1 MKQIGLVLVLG
12 WLLATA
18 AHAQVYSPRVLVKGQ
33 VDSSDLNTLARGI
46 YDHAHAVTRREKA
59 EAIWRFFLT
68 DGRFVK
74 PGFWY
79 HIAGWAYEEPAGE
92 VLDPV
97 KLLNSYGFGLC
108 YHIAP
113 LLEAVYKA
121 GGFEDARVWFLT
133 GHTVAEVFYEG
144 AYHYFDSDMMG
155 YNSVGAGDPRRS
167 LVASV
172 HQIEQDGQIMLCK
185 LKAPRDVNAK
195 LVDDPWYPADVRE
208 AAIDGL
214 AELFT
219 TTADNRLFPFTRF
232 SPGHSMEFTLRSG
245 ERLIRYFRPEE
256 PGLFY
261 LPYKR
266 TEKGWEEFPQEVA
279 QYHIRTADGP
289 KSQKDDRLW
298 STGRIEY
305 TPSLSDPRAYYSSA
319 PGEAVFQVVSPYVV
333 IDARFSLELDLGSKT
348 EAVQIETST
357 DGGKSWAEGA
367 RRAGPFQ
374 GHWEATPHVEARS
387 AHGALTAVSG
397 LYEYLVKIKT
407 PASGTP
413 LKQLTLVTRF
423 EINPRTLP
431 ALAAG
436 TNELAYRAGPAQ
448 RRWSL
453 PIELKRIE
461 QFARVVNAHYVA
473 EQGQGFLAPRDN
485 EPAEIVVEL
494 AAPGGRVLSG
504 FDAGGRFL
512 DIRRGEAPDKLT
524 AEVRRTSYE
533 TDVRA
538 DKRTASLAWALT
550 PSGPYTELWHYDQ
563 DLKWKDGVSIDRTL
577 RWPEVFREVRGLPG
591 GSQRV
596 YVRYRLHGVALD
608 SLRLATISPEEHRS
622 PVLEVTHLWHEGSVA
637 RSHVE
642 RIAEPWRERQYPVRT
657 GATAHITN
665 DAVILHCPPTN
676 P

>member
-1 MKQIGLVLVLG
+1 MKRIVVICA
-12 WLLATA
+12 LAVA
-18 AHAQVYSPRVLVKGQ
+18 ARAQVYSPRVLLKGQ
-33 VDSSDLNTLARGI
+33 VDSYDLNTLARGI
-46 YDHAHAVTRREKA
+46 YDQAHATTTREKA
-59 EAIWRFFLT
+59 EAVWRFFLT

-133 GHTVAEVFYEG
+133 GHTVAEVFYDG

-155 YNSVGAGDPRRS
+155 YNSIGPGDPRRS
-167 LVASV
+167 PVASV
-172 HQIEQDGQIMLCK
+172 HQLEQDGQVMLCK
-185 LKAPRDVNAK
+185 LKDPRDVNAK
-195 LVDDPWYPADVRE
+195 LVDEPWYPADVRE

-219 TTADNRLFPFTRF
+219 TTEDNRLFPFTRYAQ
-232 SPGHSMEFTLRSG
+232 GHSMEFIVRPG

-279 QYHIRTADGP
+279 QYQIRTADGP

-305 TPSLSDPRAYYSSA
+305 TPVLSDPRAYYSKS
-319 PGEAVFQVVSPYVV
+319 PDETVFQVTSPYVI
-333 IDARFSLELDLGSKT
+333 IDAKFSMELNLASNAD
-348 EAVQIETST
+348 AVQVETST
-357 DGGKSWAEGA
+357 DGGKTWTEAG
-367 RRAGPFQ
+367 RVAGPLK
-374 GHWEATPHVEARS
+374 GRWEVAPHIEARS
-387 AHGALTAVSG
+387 AHGVLTAVSG
-397 LYEYLVKIKT
+397 RYEYLVKIKT
-407 PASGTP
+407 PSGGAP
-413 LKQLTLVTRF
+413 LKRLTLVTRF
-423 EINPRTLP
+423 EMNPRTLP

-436 TNELAYRAGPAQ
+436 ANEMVCRAGPAQ
-448 RRWSL
+448 QRW
-453 PIELKRIE
+453 PVAVEIERIE
-461 QFARVVNAHYVA
+461 QFARVVNAHYVVEHA
-473 EQGQGFLAPRDN
+473 QGFLAPQDSQ
-485 EPAEIVVEL
+485 PAEIVVDL
-494 AAPGGRVLSG
+494 TAPGGRFLSG

-512 DIRRGEAPDKLT
+512 DIRHGEAPDKYT
-524 AEVRRTSYE
+524 AEVRRTGYE
-533 TDVRA
+533 SDVPPGKRA
-538 DKRTASLAWALT
+538 ASLAWALT
-550 PSGPYTELWHYDQ
+550 PDGPFTELWHYDP
-563 DLKWKDGVSIDRTL
+563 DVIWKDGVPIDRTL
-577 RWPEVFREVRGLPG
+577 RWPEVFREVRGVPG
-591 GSQRV
+591 GARRV
-596 YVRYRLHGVALD
+596 YVRYRLQGMALD
-608 SLRLATISPEEHRS
+608 SLRLAAISAEERQS
-622 PVLEVTHLWHEGSVA
+622 PALGVTHLWHEGSVA

-642 RIAEPWRERQYPVRT
+642 RIIEPWRERQYAVRT
-657 GATAHITN
+657 GTKARITN
-665 DAVILHCPPTN
+665 DALILYCPPAN